1 MDSSLPGSNIHGILQ
16 AKIQKWIAMPSSRGF
31 SQPWDWTQ
39 VSQIACGFFTVWA
52 TNETQ
57 WSSLLFFNLSLN
69 FSRRSHGLSQSA
81 PGLVLTDCIE
91 LLYLWLKEYKQSD
104 FDVDH
109 LVMSMCRVFFCV
121 VGRGCLLWPVHSP
134 GKTLL
139 AFALLHF
146 VLQGQT
152 CLLNPGISWLPTF
165 VFHSPMMKRMF
176 FLVLVLEGL
185 VGLHSSNSASSAL
198 AVGAQ
203 TWITVILNGLPWKP
217 QRSLCHSWDCT
228 QILHFR
234 LFCWLWGL
242 LHFF

>member
-1 MDSSLPGSNIHGILQ
+1 MKKKNTGVYCHALLQGIFSTLGLNPGLPNCM
-16 AKIQKWIAMPSSRGF
+16 WIFYCLSHQGNPVVF
-31 SQPWDWTQ
+31 PT
-39 VSQIACGFFTVWA
+39 
-52 TNETQ
+52 
-57 WSSLLFFNLSLN
+57 FFNLSLN

-81 PGLVLTDCIE
+81 PGLVFTDCIE
-91 LLYLWLKEYKQSD
+91 LLHLWLKEYKQSE

-203 TWITVILNGLPWKP
+203 TWITVILNDLPWKQMIEIILSFLRLYPSTAFQALLLTMSVTPFLLRDSCP
-217 QRSLCHSWDCT
+217 Q
-228 QILHFR
+228 
-234 LFCWLWGL
+234 
-242 LHFF
+242 